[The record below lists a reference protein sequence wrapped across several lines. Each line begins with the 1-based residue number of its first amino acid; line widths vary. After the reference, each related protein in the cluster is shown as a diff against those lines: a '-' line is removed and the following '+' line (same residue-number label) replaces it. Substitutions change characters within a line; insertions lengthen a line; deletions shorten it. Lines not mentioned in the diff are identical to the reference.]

1 MAQQDVTVVRSHRD
15 LRVWRAAMDLV
26 VASYGLTAVLPNRE
40 RYGLSSQIERASVSV
55 AANIAEGHGR
65 KHTREYLNHLSI
77 ANGSLME
84 LETEVAL
91 CVRLGY
97 INEDTAQTV
106 TRGASDVGRMLAGLI
121 SKLRLRVRTPVPGP
135 RTP

>member
-1 MAQQDVTVVRSHRD
+1 MAQQVVTVVWSYRD

-26 VASYGLTAVLPNRE
+26 VASYGLTARLPNRE

-65 KHTREYLNHLSI
+65 KHTGAFINHLSI
-77 ANGSLME
+77 ANGSLTE

-91 CVRLGY
+91 CLRLGY
-97 INEDTAQTV
+97 INEDTAQSV

-121 SKLRLRVRTPVPGP
+121 SKLRLRARAPVPGP